1 MQQTQIQSWS
11 SIISSIAG
19 SQEINYE
26 GKYALA
32 GSRKHIDITEII
44 TLELPFPTF
53 MVNIN
58 SLDAINPGEL
68 SMNGQT

>member
-1 MQQTQIQSWS
+1 MR
-11 SIISSIAG
+11 
-19 SQEINYE
+19 
-26 GKYALA
+26 KVCF